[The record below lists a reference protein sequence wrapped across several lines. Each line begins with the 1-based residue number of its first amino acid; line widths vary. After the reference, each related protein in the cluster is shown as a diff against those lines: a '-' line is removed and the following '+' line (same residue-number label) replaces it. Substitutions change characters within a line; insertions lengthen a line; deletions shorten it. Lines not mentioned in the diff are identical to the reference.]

1 MKKIV
6 FVIGIMGNGGAE
18 RVIANLSN
26 LFSVKKYQID
36 IITIFGSRQ
45 DYQLNKN
52 IKVHPIICKNN
63 IRLLRPIERIFLIRK
78 LIKEINPNVVVSFL
92 ADVNVH
98 TILAMK
104 GLGIK
109 LIVSERND
117 PRNDPQQSWIR
128 KIRDVVYKKV
138 DGIVFQTLDAK
149 KYFDKI
155 LSHKTK
161 SEIIENPLK
170 ENLPF
175 YEGSNESREFITAC
189 RLNPQKN
196 LYLMLDSLKKVN
208 EEGVPCSLKI
218 YGDGPLKKE
227 LNQYILDNNL
237 SSIVALCGFEKNI
250 HEKMKVAAGF
260 IISSDY
266 EGISNSMLEALA
278 IGVPVIATDCPV
290 GGARMYIKNGI
301 SGYLVPCRNV
311 ELLTKA
317 IKDVL
322 SDRENAIQM
331 GKNATLIRDR
341 LAVDVIANKWI
352 EFINYVCGE

>member
-26 LFSVKKYQID
+26 LFSAKKYQID

-45 DYQLNKN
+45 DYQLDKN
-52 IKVHPIICKNN
+52 VKLHPIICKNSF
-63 IRLLRPIERIFLIRK
+63 RLLRPIERIFLIRK
-78 LIKEINPNVVVSFL
+78 LIKEINPEVVISFL
-92 ADVNVH
+92 ADVNIH
-98 TILAMK
+98 TIFAMK
-104 GLGIK
+104 GLKTK

-117 PRNDPQQSWIR
+117 PRRDPQQSWIR
-128 KIRDVVYKKV
+128 KIRDIVYRSV

-149 KYFDKI
+149 EYFDKI
-155 LSHKTK
+155 LSQKTK
-161 SEIIENPLK
+161 IEIIENPLK

-175 YEGSNESREFITAC
+175 YEGKNGNREFITAC

-208 EEGVPCSLKI
+208 EEGEACSLKI
-218 YGDGPLKKE
+218 YGEGPLKEK
-227 LNQYILDNNL
+227 LNKYILDNNL
-237 SSIVALCGFEKNI
+237 SSIVTLCGFEKNI
-250 HEKMKVAAGF
+250 HEKMKMAAGF

-290 GGARMYIKNGI
+290 GGARMYIKSGI

-322 SDRENAIQM
+322 SDRKKAIQM
-331 GKNATLIRDR
+331 GKNATLIRER
-341 LAVDVIANKWI
+341 LNVNVIADKWL
-352 EFINYVCGE
+352 EFINYICGE